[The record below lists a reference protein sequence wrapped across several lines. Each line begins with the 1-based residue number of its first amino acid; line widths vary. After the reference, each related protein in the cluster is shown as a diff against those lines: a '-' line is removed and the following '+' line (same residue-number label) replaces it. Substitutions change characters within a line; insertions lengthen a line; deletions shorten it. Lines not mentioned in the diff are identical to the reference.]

1 MISVGQRLRG
11 APQEVREVTLKPTRL
26 SQCILYIII
35 HIHTSQHKLYVSFS
49 SNKDHVFMI
58 YLILK
63 LQLDLSVSTIECF
76 LCASWQSQ
84 LSV

>member
-11 APQEVREVTLKPTRL
+11 ERGNFKAYPPESMYTCT
-26 SQCILYIII
+26 LYIII

-76 LCASWQSQ
+76 LCASWRSQ